1 MKKLLLMALFT
12 TSLFGCASEQYFVGH
27 GSEALVYKEH
37 HSFEFAM
44 KNRAETTKQI
54 TALIQDIESIDKEA
68 TYVVDYKSPRTK
80 QMLQAIFKQYPSHLI
95 APQRVTYRSA
105 QLLPTDLNIQ
115 VTLTRLKTQ
124 ECKPAQI
131 HVRLRQQDC
140 FAESMRLKQVAY
152 KSRLV
157 GEQ

>member
-1 MKKLLLMALFT
+1 MKKLLLMVLFT
-12 TSLFGCASEQYFVGH
+12 STILGCASEQYFVGH
-27 GSEALVYKEH
+27 GAEALVYKEH
-37 HSFEFAM
+37 HSFDFTM

-54 TALIQDIESIDKEA
+54 NALIQDIESMDKEA
-68 TYVVDYKSPRTK
+68 TYIVDYKSNRSK
-80 QMLQAIFKQYPSHLI
+80 QMLQAIFAQYPPHVI
-95 APQRVTYRSA
+95 APQRVLYRSA
-105 QLLPTDLNIQ
+105 QLLPIDLKIQ

-124 ECKPAQI
+124 ECAPAQI
-131 HVRLRQQDC
+131 HVRLRQSDC

>member
-12 TSLFGCASEQYFVGH
+12 TSLLGCASEQYFVGH

-37 HSFEFAM
+37 HNFEFAV
-44 KNRAETTKQI
+44 KNRGETAKQLKG
-54 TALIQDIESIDKEA
+54 LIQDIESMDKEA

-80 QMLQAIFKQYPSHLI
+80 QMLQVIFEQYPSYLI

-140 FAESMRLKQVAY
+140 FTESMRLKQVAY

>member
-12 TSLFGCASEQYFVGH
+12 SSLLGCASEQYFVGH

-37 HSFEFAM
+37 HNFEFAV
-44 KNRAETTKQI
+44 KNRGETAKQLKG
-54 TALIQDIESIDKEA
+54 LIQDIESMDKEA
-68 TYVVDYKSPRTK
+68 TYVVDYKSIRNK
-80 QMLQAIFKQYPSHLI
+80 AMLQEIFEQYPSHVI
-95 APQRVTYRSA
+95 APQRVVYRSA
-105 QLLPTDLNIQ
+105 QLLPSDLNIQ

-124 ECKPAQI
+124 ECTPAQI
-131 HVRLRQQDC
+131 HVRLRQPDC
-140 FAESMRLKQVAY
+140 FSESMRLKQVAY

>member
-1 MKKLLLMALFT
+1 MKKSLIMALFNL
-12 TSLFGCASEQYFVGH
+12 SLLGCASEQYFVGQ
-27 GSEALVYKEH
+27 GAEALVYKEQ

-44 KNRAETTKQI
+44 KNRDETTKQI
-54 TALIQDIESIDKEA
+54 TALIQNIELMDKEA
-68 TYVVDYKSPRTK
+68 TYAVDYKSIRSK
-80 QMLQAIFKQYPSHLI
+80 AMLQSIFEEYPSHVI
-95 APQRVTYRSA
+95 APQRVLYRSVK
-105 QLLPTDLNIQ
+105 LLPSDLKIQ

-124 ECKPAQI
+124 KCAPAQI
-131 HVRLRQQDC
+131 HVRLRQPDC

>member
-12 TSLFGCASEQYFVGH
+12 SSLLGCASEQYFVGH

-37 HSFEFAM
+37 HNFEFAV
-44 KNRAETTKQI
+44 KNRGETAKQLEG
-54 TALIQDIESIDKEA
+54 LIQDIESMDKEA
-68 TYVVDYKSPRTK
+68 TYVVDYKSIRNK
-80 QMLQAIFKQYPSHLI
+80 AMLQEIFEQYPSHVI
-95 APQRVTYRSA
+95 APQRVVYRSA
-105 QLLPTDLNIQ
+105 QLLPSDLNIQ

-124 ECKPAQI
+124 ECTPAQI
-131 HVRLRQQDC
+131 HVRLRQPDC

>member
-12 TSLFGCASEQYFVGH
+12 SLLLGCTSEQYFVGH

-37 HSFEFAM
+37 HNFEFAM
-44 KNRAETTKQI
+44 KNRGETAKQLKG
-54 TALIQDIESIDKEA
+54 LIQDIESMDKEA
-68 TYVVDYKSPRTK
+68 TYVVDYKSIRSK
-80 QMLQAIFKQYPSHLI
+80 AMLQEIFKQYPSHAI
-95 APQRVTYRSA
+95 APQRVVYRSA
-105 QLLPTDLNIQ
+105 QLLPNDLNIR

-124 ECKPAQI
+124 ECTPAQI
-131 HVRLRQQDC
+131 HVRLRQPDC

>member
-12 TSLFGCASEQYFVGH
+12 SSLLGCASEQYFVGH

-44 KNRAETTKQI
+44 KNRGETAKQLKG
-54 TALIQDIESIDKEA
+54 LIQDIESMDKEA
-68 TYVVDYKSPRTK
+68 TYIVDYKSIRSK
-80 QMLQAIFKQYPSHLI
+80 AMLQEIFEQYPSHVI
-95 APQRVTYRSA
+95 APQRVVYRSA
-105 QLLPTDLNIQ
+105 QLLPSDLNIQ

-124 ECKPAQI
+124 ECTPAQI
-131 HVRLRQQDC
+131 HVRLRQPDC

>member
-1 MKKLLLMALFT
+1 
-12 TSLFGCASEQYFVGH
+12 
-27 GSEALVYKEH
+27 
-37 HSFEFAM
+37 M

-54 TALIQDIESIDKEA
+54 TALIQDIESMDKEA

-131 HVRLRQQDC
+131 HARLRQQDC
-140 FAESMRLKQVAY
+140 FVESMRLKQVAY

>member
-12 TSLFGCASEQYFVGH
+12 STILGCASEQYFVGH
-27 GSEALVYKEH
+27 GAEALVYKEH
-37 HSFEFAM
+37 HSFEFTI
-44 KNRAETTKQI
+44 KNRAETGKQLNE
-54 TALIQDIESIDKEA
+54 LIQDIESMDKEA
-68 TYVVDYKSPRTK
+68 TYIVDYKSNRSK
-80 QMLQAIFKQYPSHLI
+80 QMLKAIFDQYPSHVI
-95 APQRVTYRSA
+95 APQRVLYRSA
-105 QLLPTDLNIQ
+105 QLLPNDLNIQ

-124 ECKPAQI
+124 ECTPAQI
-131 HVRLRQQDC
+131 HVRLRQPDC

>member
-12 TSLFGCASEQYFVGH
+12 TSLFGCTSEQYFVGQ

-54 TALIQDIESIDKEA
+54 TALIQDIESMDKEA

-131 HVRLRQQDC
+131 HVRLRQPDC

>member
-44 KNRAETTKQI
+44 KNRGETAKQLSR
-54 TALIQDIESIDKEA
+54 LIQDIESMDKEA
-68 TYVVDYKSPRTK
+68 TYVVDYKSTSSK
-80 QMLQAIFKQYPSHLI
+80 AMLQEIFEQYPSHVI
-95 APQRVTYRSA
+95 APQRVVYRSS
-105 QLLPTDLNIQ
+105 QLLPNDLNIQ

-124 ECKPAQI
+124 KCTPAQI
-131 HVRLRQQDC
+131 HVRLRQSDC
-140 FAESMRLKQVAY
+140 FVESMRLKQVAY
-152 KSRLV
+152 KSRLL

>member
-12 TSLFGCASEQYFVGH
+12 TSLLGCTSEQYFVGQ

-37 HSFEFAM
+37 HNFEFAM
-44 KNRAETTKQI
+44 KNRGETAKQLKG
-54 TALIQDIESIDKEA
+54 LIQDIESMNKEA

-80 QMLQAIFKQYPSHLI
+80 QMLQAIFEQYPSHLI

-140 FAESMRLKQVAY
+140 FAESLRLKQVAY

>member
-12 TSLFGCASEQYFVGH
+12 TSLLGCTSEQYFVGQ

-37 HSFEFAM
+37 HNFEFAM
-44 KNRAETTKQI
+44 KNRGETAKQLKG
-54 TALIQDIESIDKEA
+54 LIQDIESMDKEA

-80 QMLQAIFKQYPSHLI
+80 QMLQAIFEQYPSHLI

-105 QLLPTDLNIQ
+105 QLLPSDLNIQ
-115 VTLTRLKTQ
+115 VTLTRLKAQ

-140 FAESMRLKQVAY
+140 FTESMRLKQVAY

>member
-12 TSLFGCASEQYFVGH
+12 SSLLGCASEQYFVGH

-37 HSFEFAM
+37 HNFEFAM
-44 KNRAETTKQI
+44 KNRAETAKQLKG
-54 TALIQDIESIDKEA
+54 LIQDIESMDKEA
-68 TYVVDYKSPRTK
+68 TYVVDYKSIRSK
-80 QMLQAIFKQYPSHLI
+80 AMLQEIFEQYPSHVI
-95 APQRVTYRSA
+95 APQRVVYRSA
-105 QLLPTDLNIQ
+105 QLLPSDLNIQ

-124 ECKPAQI
+124 ECTPSQI
-131 HVRLRQQDC
+131 HVRLRQPDC

>member
-12 TSLFGCASEQYFVGH
+12 TSLLGCASEQYFVGH
-27 GSEALVYKEH
+27 GAEALVYKEH

-54 TALIQDIESIDKEA
+54 NALIQDIESTDKEA
-68 TYVVDYKSPRTK
+68 TYVVDYKSNRSK
-80 QMLQAIFKQYPSHLI
+80 QMLQAIFDQYPSHVI
-95 APQRVTYRSA
+95 APQRVLYRSA
-105 QLLPTDLNIQ
+105 QLLPSDLKIQ

-124 ECKPAQI
+124 ECAPAQI
-131 HVRLRQQDC
+131 HVRLRQPDC

>member
-12 TSLFGCASEQYFVGH
+12 TSLFGCASEQYFVRQ

-44 KNRAETTKQI
+44 KNRSETTKQI
-54 TALIQDIESIDKEA
+54 SALIQDIESMDKEA
-68 TYVVDYKSPRTK
+68 TYVVDYKSSRSK
-80 QMLQAIFKQYPSHLI
+80 QMLQAIFEQYPSHLI
-95 APQRVTYRSA
+95 APQRVEYRSV
-105 QLLPTDLNIQ
+105 QLLPSDLNIQ

-140 FAESMRLKQVAY
+140 FVESMRLKQVAY

>member
-1 MKKLLLMALFT
+1 MKKLLLMALFIS
-12 TSLFGCASEQYFVGH
+12 SLLGCASEQYFVGH

-37 HSFEFAM
+37 HNFEFAM
-44 KNRAETTKQI
+44 KNRAETAKQLKG
-54 TALIQDIESIDKEA
+54 LIQDIESMDKEA
-68 TYVVDYKSPRTK
+68 TYVVDYKSIRSK
-80 QMLQAIFKQYPSHLI
+80 AMLQEIFEQYPSHVI
-95 APQRVTYRSA
+95 APQRVVYRSA
-105 QLLPTDLNIQ
+105 QLLPSDLNIQ

-124 ECKPAQI
+124 ECTPAQI
-131 HVRLRQQDC
+131 HVRLRQPDC

>member
-12 TSLFGCASEQYFVGH
+12 TSLLGCTSEQYFVGQ

-37 HSFEFAM
+37 HNFEFAM
-44 KNRAETTKQI
+44 KNRGETAKQLKG
-54 TALIQDIESIDKEA
+54 LIQDIESMDKEA

-80 QMLQAIFKQYPSHLI
+80 QMLQAIFEQYPSHLI
-95 APQRVTYRSA
+95 APQRVTYRNA
-105 QLLPTDLNIQ
+105 QLLPSDLNIQ

-140 FAESMRLKQVAY
+140 FTESMRLKQVAY

>member
-12 TSLFGCASEQYFVGH
+12 YSLLGCASEQYFVGH

-44 KNRAETTKQI
+44 KNRGETAKQLKG
-54 TALIQDIESIDKEA
+54 LIQDIESMDKEA
-68 TYVVDYKSPRTK
+68 IYVVDYKSTRSK
-80 QMLQAIFKQYPSHLI
+80 AMLQEIFKQYPSHVI
-95 APQRVTYRSA
+95 APQRVVYRSS
-105 QLLPTDLNIQ
+105 QLLPNDLNIQ
-115 VTLTRLKTQ
+115 VTLTRLNTQ
-124 ECKPAQI
+124 ECTPAQI
-131 HVRLRQQDC
+131 HVQLRQPDC